1 MHEGHR
7 RRLYEKLKN
16 GDNLFEHEIL
26 EMLLF
31 NAYPRKNTNPIA
43 HELLSRFPSIGAV
56 LSASYD
62 ELVSVPGVGE
72 QVALYLMCLGKC
84 VEKGSVADSF
94 TVFSCRGDIFDF
106 VKTRMREKRVE
117 VLELYFTD
125 KNGRLSRICRF
136 TSGASDRVVVQP
148 EEVIKL
154 ISVSHPYAMVI
165 AHNHTAGTSRPSAM
179 DDDFTK
185 QCQIIC
191 SMNNVRLYDHV
202 IYASD
207 DDIFSYFD
215 SGRLDGIEKQF
226 SIRNILRNG
235 KQT

>member
-43 HELLSRFPSIGAV
+43 HELLSRFPGIGAV

-84 VEKGSVADSF
+84 VEKGNNADSF

-106 VKTRMREKRVE
+106 VKMRMREKRVE

-136 TSGASDRVVVQP
+136 TSARATGWS
-148 EEVIKL
+148 
-154 ISVSHPYAMVI
+154 
-165 AHNHTAGTSRPSAM
+165 
-179 DDDFTK
+179 
-185 QCQIIC
+185 
-191 SMNNVRLYDHV
+191 
-202 IYASD
+202 
-207 DDIFSYFD
+207 FSPKR
-215 SGRLDGIEKQF
+215 S
-226 SIRNILRNG
+226 
-235 KQT
+235 